1 MGDWKWCF
9 QKNLFSLRK
18 RNASN
23 RSLKSSCSQ
32 KQQYPKRTL
41 RLKVLRKSSSLE
53 KVAVPKVTLASLVL
67 VAAVAVQLVAAVLLK
82 YLLYFMNN
90 CNYYCEIVKLTES
103 ICSKIHPCK
112 WKCLQLLF

>member
-1 MGDWKWCF
+1 MLQIDPF
-9 QKNLFSLRK
+9 
-18 RNASN
+18 
-23 RSLKSSCSQ
+23 KSSCSQ